1 MRKSALKALVSLLT
15 ISRTN
20 DTRPHWDRII
30 LIVST
35 AVTIG
40 LIALYAY
47 GKATGRW

>member
-1 MRKSALKALVSLLT
+1 MRKFGLKALVSLLT
-15 ISRTN
+15 ISRN
-20 DTRPHWDRII
+20 DDTRPHWDRIVP
-30 LIVST
+30 IVST